1 MNDLKVFQN
10 ERFGAVRTVIREG
23 QPWFVAADVCKAL
36 EIGNTSKAMLR
47 LEEEE
52 KKKITIVTNGGGQP
66 INCVNKNGLM
76 VLVLGSRK
84 KERVSSF
91 KKWLMEEVFPELGI
105 IWRLDD
111 IYAQETVANDACLMM
126 YNSDQ
131 FGNVRVKKDELG
143 EPWFVATD
151 VCRILGL
158 ADTSQAMERIDGT
171 DKRVFNGIRTASN
184 TLSAWCVNEPGLYT
198 LIMESIKPEAKEFRR
213 WITHE
218 VIPAIR
224 RHGAYLTDEATDA
237 LFADPDTFAAL
248 AVKWRDERKARLEAE
263 AQARQHLEKI
273 RQDAP
278 KVLFAS
284 SVEASSTGILIG
296 ALAKILRQN
305 GVEVGQNRLFERMR
319 KDGYLISR
327 PGSDWNMPSQRSM
340 EAGFMRIKE
349 STVTHADG
357 HISVNKTPI
366 VTGKGQVFFI
376 NKYRGAFGPERPC

>member
-1 MNDLKVFQN
+1 MNDMQVFQN
-10 ERFGAVRTVIREG
+10 ERFGEVRTVIREG
-23 QPWFVAADVCKAL
+23 QPWFVAADVCRVL
-36 EIGNTSKAMLR
+36 ELSNPTVAV
-47 LEEEE
+47 E
-52 KKKITIVTNGGGQP
+52 
-66 INCVNKNGLM
+66 
-76 VLVLGSRK
+76 
-84 KERVSSF
+84 
-91 KKWLMEEVFPELGI
+91 
-105 IWRLDD
+105 RLD
-111 IYAQETVANDACLMM
+111 E
-126 YNSDQ
+126 
-131 FGNVRVKKDELG
+131 DERAKLNLG
-143 EPWFVATD
+143 RQGE
-151 VCRILGL
+151 
-158 ADTSQAMERIDGT
+158 GT
-171 DKRVFNGIRTASN
+171 I
-184 TLSAWCVNEPGLYT
+184 VNEPGLYT
-198 LIMESIKPEAKEFRR
+198 LVLGSRKPEAKAFKR

-224 RHGAYLTDEATDA
+224 QHGAYLTDEATDA

-273 RQDAP
+273 QQDAP

>member
-1 MNDLKVFQN
+1 MNDLQVFQN

-23 QPWFVAADVCKAL
+23 QPWFVAADVCRVLELDPTATRRLDEDEKA
-36 EIGNTSKAMLR
+36 ALR
-47 LEEEE
+47 LTQTSSNGVTQERDV
-52 KKKITIVTNGGGQP
+52 TIVNEP
-66 INCVNKNGLM
+66 GLY
-76 VLVLGSRK
+76 VLVLGSR
-84 KERVSSF
+84 
-91 KKWLMEEVFPELGI
+91 
-105 IWRLDD
+105 
-111 IYAQETVANDACLMM
+111 
-126 YNSDQ
+126 
-131 FGNVRVKKDELG
+131 
-143 EPWFVATD
+143 
-151 VCRILGL
+151 
-158 ADTSQAMERIDGT
+158 
-171 DKRVFNGIRTASN
+171 
-184 TLSAWCVNEPGLYT
+184 
-198 LIMESIKPEAKEFRR
+198 KPEAKEFRR

-224 RHGAYLTDEATDA
+224 QTGGYVGNDDLFLQTYLPYADESTKAMFRAT
-237 LFADPDTFAAL
+237 L
-248 AVKWRDERKARLEAE
+248 ATINDQNRKIAE
-263 AQARQHLEKI
+263 QGRKI
-273 RQDAP
+273 DQDAP

-305 GVEVGQNRLFERMR
+305 GVEVGQNRLFQRMR